1 MANIHKVGNHS
12 HTNMIF
18 KLIPVRGTYKC
29 RIFKMHLI
37 LIDQQLKIIMY
48 IYREFYTKN
57 SQ

>member
-1 MANIHKVGNHS
+1 
-12 HTNMIF
+12 MIF